1 MWLGEGGDVVVC
13 HSKLSEVQFYLDRS
27 KDALLAVL
35 RSVLTNPRLSDDDRV
50 QLLRMLSEH
59 HHQIHELLDGKI
71 QQGERNG
78 IELARQAGLKV

>member
-1 MWLGEGGDVVVC
+1 MVC
-13 HSKLSEVQFYLDRS
+13 RSKLSEVQFYLDRS

-35 RSVLTNPRLSDDDRV
+35 RSVLANPRLSDDDRV

-59 HHQIHELLDGKI
+59 HHQIHELIDGKI

>member
-1 MWLGEGGDVVVC
+1 
-13 HSKLSEVQFYLDRS
+13 
-27 KDALLAVL
+27 
-35 RSVLTNPRLSDDDRV
+35 
-50 QLLRMLSEH
+50 MLSEH